1 MVQYLLHILT
11 VVNMFSYAIVLF
23 QVESLWTS
31 NSGTRQRM
39 PEVLGVVVT
48 TVWSM
53 TPTLTSLTLAV

>member
-1 MVQYLLHILT
+1 MVSIAYFHFDN
-11 VVNMFSYAIVLF
+11 VFSYAIVLF
-23 QVESLWTS
+23 QLKSLWNS
-31 NSGTRQRM
+31 SGTRQRM